1 MAANNAPSILPRKFL
16 EIIEG
21 WPSHHTMR
29 PRPNRIVIN
38 FDWPTFVNTLRE
50 LHMACSQ
57 ERMAQELGVCAKTI
71 SNWERAVVQPQW
83 RHKSRLLRLAVH
95 FKYTRKQWPAMSW
108 VAKWSDDLPPRYRR
122 RRRR

>member
-1 MAANNAPSILPRKFL
+1 
-16 EIIEG
+16 
-21 WPSHHTMR
+21 MR
-29 PRPNRIVIN
+29 PRRNRIVIN

-57 ERMAQELGVCAKTI
+57 ETMAQELGVCAKTI

-95 FKYTRKQWPAMSW
+95 FKYTRKQWPTMSW